1 MQSVEESRGKR
12 QRYCMWTSTQR
23 VKIGKH
29 AAEHGNASAVR
40 AMGLKYRGLKQQT
53 VSDVKLASNWKK

>member
-1 MQSVEESRGKR
+1 MQSVEESKGKR

-40 AMGLKYRGLKQQT
+40 AMGLKYPGLKQQT
-53 VSDVKLASNWKK
+53 VMSS